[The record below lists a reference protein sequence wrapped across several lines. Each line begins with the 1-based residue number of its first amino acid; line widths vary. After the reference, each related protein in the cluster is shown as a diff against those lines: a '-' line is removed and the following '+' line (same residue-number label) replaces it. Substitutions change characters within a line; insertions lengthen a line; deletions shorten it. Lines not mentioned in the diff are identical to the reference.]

1 VLCDVSGSVA
11 EFAKF
16 TLSLLHALHAELPRL
31 RSFVFADGVAEV
43 TDLVESS
50 PGVIDTR
57 LLLARPGVVRGD
69 GHSDYGAVLRL
80 FMDEQAGGLSRD
92 CLLIICGDARANYR
106 PERAEL
112 LRALQGRVRAV
123 HWLNPEPAAD
133 WDTTDSRMQAY
144 GPYCDSVTEVR
155 TLRQLSDWVDK
166 LMWSPPG

>member
-1 VLCDVSGSVA
+1 
-11 EFAKF
+11 
-16 TLSLLHALHAELPRL
+16 
-31 RSFVFADGVAEV
+31 V

-69 GHSDYGAVLRL
+69 GHSDYGAVLRQ

-92 CLLIICGDARANYR
+92 CVVIICGDARANYR

-112 LRALQGRVRAV
+112 LRALRGRVRAV

-133 WDTTDSRMQAY
+133 WDTTDSRMRAY
-144 GPYCDSVTEVR
+144 RPYCDSVTEVR
-155 TLRQLSDWVDK
+155 TLRQLSAWVDK
-166 LMWSPPG
+166 LM